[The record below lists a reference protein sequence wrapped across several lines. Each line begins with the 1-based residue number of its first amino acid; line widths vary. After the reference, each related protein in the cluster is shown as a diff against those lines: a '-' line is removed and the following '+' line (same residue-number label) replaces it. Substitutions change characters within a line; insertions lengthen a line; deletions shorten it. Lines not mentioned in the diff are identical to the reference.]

1 MTSARARLL
10 AVGIVTLVV
19 LVAGGTAAGA
29 HALRQSSYPDAGAT
43 LAKAP
48 TEVRVTF
55 GEQPD
60 PGLSSLRVLDTS
72 GADHTAGP
80 TAVVA
85 GQPLTLRVALRPL
98 ADGVYTVSWRT
109 VSRVDG
115 HLAAGTF
122 AFGVGVAPA
131 GSTTSP
137 TSRSPGPSTVSLAT
151 RWLIYAGLML
161 VVGGAT
167 VALVCFADLP
177 ASLLVLVAAG
187 AALGALGALGLSA
200 DELHGAGLPLSRLF
214 DSPFSHH
221 LLARVVPTAA
231 AGVATI
237 AALFV
242 TRRGPRRALLAGAG
256 ALGVAAM
263 WGDVEASHVSASAT
277 FRLVRMATQGLH
289 FVAAGVWIGGLVAL
303 LVGLRRAPAD
313 QRLTAT
319 RRFSAMAVA
328 AVAVIAATGIARA
341 YDEVHGL
348 HRLVDS
354 VFGRY
359 VVLKSVL
366 LVVLIGLGAL
376 NRYRTVPAVGRG
388 TLRPLRVV
396 ARTELGL
403 AAVVLIATGFLQ
415 GLAPPASSASARP
428 PQPVV
433 VTAHDF
439 GTTMRVSLTVSP
451 GMAGFNEFQLT
462 VRDYDTGAPVDAPA
476 VSLRFSLPARP
487 DLGASTLLL
496 TRTASGL
503 YQGKGPNLSL
513 DGTWSVTITVQQT
526 SGGTEIAVSL
536 PTRRPPERIDAQRNG
551 SLPTVYTL
559 HLADGRAIQT
569 YLDPGRAG
577 VHFNEFHVTVLA
589 ADGNELAVTTVTA
602 GATLRPATVATPL
615 ATRRLDPLGHFVA
628 DLVDARPG
636 TYGFDVV
643 ADAASGDRLQ
653 GHFTIPVR

>member
-1 MTSARARLL
+1 MLSVRGRLL
-10 AVGIVTLVV
+10 AVTVLTAAV
-19 LVAGGTAAGA
+19 LVAGGGAAGA

-43 LAKAP
+43 LAKPP

-80 TAVVA
+80 ASVVA

-98 ADGVYTVSWRT
+98 ANGVYTVSWRT

-122 AFGVGVAPA
+122 AFGVGVSPA
-131 GSTTSP
+131 GATTSA
-137 TSRSPGPSTVSLAT
+137 TARSPGPSTVSLAT
-151 RWLIYAGLML
+151 RWMLYAGLM
-161 VVGGAT
+161 VIVGGAT
-167 VALVCFADLP
+167 VALVCFTDLT
-177 ASLLVLVAAG
+177 ASLLVLVILGSAL
-187 AALGALGALGLSA
+187 AALGAMGLTA
-200 DELHGAGLPLSRLF
+200 GELHAAGLPLSRLL

-221 LLARVVPTAA
+221 FLGRVIPTVA
-231 AGVATI
+231 AGILSAVA
-237 AALFV
+237 LLV
-242 TRRGPRRALLAGAG
+242 TRPRLRRALLAGAG
-256 ALGVAAM
+256 GLGVVAM
-263 WGDVEASHVSASAT
+263 WGDVEASHVAASST
-277 FRLVRMATQGLH
+277 FRLLRMGTQCLH

-303 LVGLRRAPAD
+303 LVGLRRTSGD
-313 QRLTAT
+313 QRSTAT
-319 RRFSAMAVA
+319 RRFSATAVVAVA
-328 AVAVIAATGIARA
+328 AIATSGMERA

-388 TLRPLRVV
+388 TLRPLRLV
-396 ARTELGL
+396 ARAELGL
-403 AAVVLIATGFLQ
+403 AAVVLVATGFLQ
-415 GLAPPASSASARP
+415 GLAPPASGAPARP
-428 PQPVV
+428 ARPVV
-433 VTAHDF
+433 LTAHDF

-451 GMAGFNEFQLT
+451 GTAGFNQFELT
-462 VRDYDTGAPVDAPA
+462 VHDYDTGAAVDAQA

-487 DLGASTLLL
+487 DLGDSTLALV
-496 TRTASGL
+496 RTAPGR
-503 YQGKGPNLSL
+503 YGGQGPNLSL
-513 DGTWSVTITVQQT
+513 DGTWSVTIAVQQA
-526 SGGTEIAVSL
+526 SGGTEIPVSL
-536 PTRRPPERIDAQRNG
+536 ATRQPPERIEVQRNG

-569 YLDPGRAG
+569 YVDPGRSG
-577 VHFNEFHVTVLA
+577 VHFNEVHVTVLA
-589 ADGNELAVTTVTA
+589 TDGNEVAVRNVTV
-602 GATLRPATVATPL
+602 GAARSPSPSTTPL

-628 DLVDARPG
+628 DLVDARSG
-636 TYGFDVV
+636 TYRFDVLV
-643 ADAASGDRLQ
+643 DTASGDQLR
-653 GHFTIPVR
+653 GHFTVPVR

>member
-1 MTSARARLL
+1 MTRIRARLL
-10 AVGIVTLVV
+10 ALGLVTVVV
-19 LVAGGTAAGA
+19 LVAGGAAAGA

-72 GADHTAGP
+72 GADHSAGP
-80 TAVVA
+80 TGVVA
-85 GQPLTLRVALRPL
+85 GQPLTLRVPLRPL
-98 ADGVYTVSWRT
+98 ANGVYTVAWRT

-122 AFGVGVAPA
+122 AFGVGVSPA
-131 GSTTSP
+131 GATTSS
-137 TSRSPGPSTVSLAT
+137 TARSPGPSTVSLAT
-151 RWLIYAGLML
+151 RWLLYAGLML
-161 VVGGAT
+161 VVGGAA

-177 ASLLVLVAAG
+177 ASLLVLVISG

-200 DELHGAGLPLSRLF
+200 DELHAAGLPLSRLF

-221 LLARVVPTAA
+221 LFARVVPTAA
-231 AGVATI
+231 AGGATV
-237 AALFV
+237 AALLV
-242 TRRGPRRALLAGAG
+242 SRRGPRRVLLGGAG
-256 ALGVAAM
+256 TLGVVAM
-263 WGDVEASHVSASAT
+263 WGDVEASHVAANVT
-277 FRLVRMATQGLH
+277 FRLVRMATQCLH
-289 FVAAGVWIGGLVAL
+289 FIAAGVWIGGLVAL
-303 LVGLRRAPAD
+303 LVGLRRASGD
-313 QRLTAT
+313 QRSTAT

-328 AVAVIAATGIARA
+328 AVAVLAASGIERA

-348 HRLVDS
+348 HDLVDS
-354 VFGRY
+354 AFGRY

-396 ARTELGL
+396 AQTELGL

-415 GLAPPASSASARP
+415 GLAPPASVATARP
-428 PQPVV
+428 PKPVV

-451 GMAGFNEFQLT
+451 GTAGFNQFQLS
-462 VRDYDTGAPVDAPA
+462 VRDYDTGAPVDAQA

-487 DLGASTLLL
+487 DLGDSTLLL
-496 TRTASGL
+496 TRSASGL
-503 YQGKGPNLSL
+503 YRGQGPNLSL
-513 DGTWSVTITVQQT
+513 DGTWSVTITVQQA
-526 SGGTEIAVSL
+526 SGGTEIPISL
-536 PTRRPPERIDAQRNG
+536 PTRRPPERIDVQRNG

-589 ADGNELAVTTVTA
+589 ADGNELAVTNVSV
-602 GATLRPATVATPL
+602 GATLPPAAVATPL

-636 TYGFDVV
+636 AYTFDVV
-643 ADAASGDRLQ
+643 VDTASGEQLQ
-653 GHFTIPVR
+653 GHFAIPVR